1 MISEK
6 NNEQEWDLILY
17 PGKSGLISEIKELW
31 QYRELILLLVKKEF
45 KIMYAQTIL
54 GPVWL
59 LLTPLM
65 SSAVLSLVFGMAAGI
80 STDGI
85 PQFLFYYLGS
95 ILWQDFSGCVT
106 GISRVFI
113 SNAGLAEKVY
123 FPRLCMPISIVLS
136 RQVRFGIQFILFIIL
151 YFSGFQDHGGVQ
163 RIPFILLTLCLLLEM
178 MALSLGTGIFF
189 AAFTVK
195 YRDIM
200 VLINFAMQ
208 MWMYITPVIYPASV
222 IPDFWR
228 QFYMLNPMAVI
239 LEAFRSGW
247 LGTGIIQV
255 QYFAVSMVLTIAI
268 LCIGILIFQKRQRRF
283 TDTV

>member
-17 PGKSGLISEIKELW
+17 PDKSNFISEIKELW

-45 KIMYAQTIL
+45 KTMYAQTIL
-54 GPVWL
+54 GPIWL

-65 SSAVLSLVFGMAAGI
+65 SSAVLSLIFGMAAGI

-113 SNAGLAEKVY
+113 SNTCLAEKVY

-136 RQVRFGIQFILFIIL
+136 RQVRFGIQFTLFIIL
-151 YFSGFQDHGGVQ
+151 YFSGFQNYGGVQ
-163 RIPFILLTLCLLLEM
+163 RIPFILLTLCILLEM
-178 MALSLGTGIFF
+178 MVLSLGTGIFF

-195 YRDIM
+195 YRDVM
-200 VLINFAMQ
+200 VLINFVMQ
-208 MWMYITPVIYPASV
+208 MWMYTTPVIYPASV

-228 QFYMLNPMAVI
+228 QFYLLNPMAVI

-247 LGTGIIQV
+247 FATGIIPG
-255 QYFAVSMVLTIAI
+255 QYFAVSIVFTVVVLCT
-268 LCIGILIFQKRQRRF
+268 GVLIFQKRQKRF

>member
-17 PGKSGLISEIKELW
+17 PGKSNFISDIRELW

-45 KIMYAQTIL
+45 KIMYAQTML

-65 SSAVLSLVFGMAAGI
+65 SSAVLSMVFGIAAGI

-85 PQFLFYYLGS
+85 PQFLFYYLGN
-95 ILWQDFSGCVT
+95 ILWQNFSGCVV

-113 SNAGLAEKVY
+113 SNTGLTEKVY

-136 RQVRFGIQFILFIIL
+136 RQVRFGIQFALFIIL
-151 YFSGFQDHGGVQ
+151 YFLGFQNSGGIQ
-163 RIPFILLTLCLLLEM
+163 RISFIPLTLCLLLEM
-178 MALSLGTGIFF
+178 MALSLGTGIFL

-195 YRDIM
+195 YRDII
-200 VLINFAMQ
+200 VFINFAMQ

-222 IPDFWR
+222 LPDFWQ

-239 LEAFRSGW
+239 LEAFRFGW
-247 LGTGIIQV
+247 FGTGMIAG
-255 QYFAVSMVLTIAI
+255 QYFVMSIVFTIGI
-268 LCIGILIFQKRQRRF
+268 LCIGALIFQKRQRSF